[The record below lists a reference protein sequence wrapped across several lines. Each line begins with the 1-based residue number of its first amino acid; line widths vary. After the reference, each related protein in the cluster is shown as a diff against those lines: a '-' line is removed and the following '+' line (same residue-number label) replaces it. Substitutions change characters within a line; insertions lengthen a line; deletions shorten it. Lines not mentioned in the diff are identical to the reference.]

1 MRAFVILALGAT
13 LGITLA
19 SCGNNTSGREVER
32 GEYDPRLNS
41 YFQDPRTKIC
51 YSVSAYTRTD
61 AAMRQAA
68 GLSHTA
74 VPCTL
79 EVMGLLTPLPR

>member
-1 MRAFVILALGAT
+1 MRKIVLVALIAT
-13 LGITLA
+13 LGASLA
-19 SCGNNTSGREVER
+19 ACGNNTSGREVER

-74 VPCTL
+74 VPCTV